1 VMGEESTVGEASEA
15 DEQRAAD
22 DVSSVYI
29 QLLLLYVAPSLFC
42 LISIVGVIGNSFV
55 IYVIASTPH
64 MRSSAT
70 NILLLNLAVA
80 DLYFLIVCAPFMAY
94 KYATVSWPFGDLA
107 CKLVGFSTYTSSYVT
122 VYTLVA
128 ISALRYLRFCP
139 VVCAGFYNAG
149 GYPSTFL
156 TLSSLSLTFLPFT
169 ILSTLFQPLSFFC
182 KILCRSSSGT
192 RESCKFCQRIRATK
206 GQTMHIEAKRTQVI
220 LFYFCCC
227 EIKLLS
233 DRFKLC
239 EPPPS
244 YATASVADPEWG

>member
-1 VMGEESTVGEASEA
+1 M
-15 DEQRAAD
+15 
-22 DVSSVYI
+22 YI

-128 ISALRYLRFCP
+128 ISALRYKTISLLEILSCRVRRIFQCRRFIHP
-139 VVCAGFYNAG
+139 
-149 GYPSTFL
+149 PFL
-156 TLSSLSLTFLPFT
+156 PSLSFLHLPPLFCSINPRPTPF
-169 ILSTLFQPLSFFC
+169 
-182 KILCRSSSGT
+182 
-192 RESCKFCQRIRATK
+192 
-206 GQTMHIEAKRTQVI
+206 
-220 LFYFCCC
+220 
-227 EIKLLS
+227 LL
-233 DRFKLC
+233 
-239 EPPPS
+239 P
-244 YATASVADPEWG
+244 